1 MRKRRISKALAAL
14 LSALLLCGA
23 GTAAFA
29 QEAPPDAGTAI
40 SASPAPQDEGSPDG
54 EPSASSG
61 AETSGTESSASGGEA
76 SGTADGEGESTA
88 DLNATPAAEPTAPGN
103 DANGGKPAGAE
114 SAADLNAADED
125 TTDESG
131 ANVLSAQAKA
141 TSYQLDGW
149 MYKLDAES
157 ETAALTGMV
166 DKSSAT
172 PPVSELPE
180 TFEVNGTTYTLTA
193 IDTYA
198 SGLGMGNT
206 SLTEIVIPKTVT
218 TISTSAFAHL
228 KGLKRLEIPE
238 TVTNMEMISLQQC
251 IALKELIILGSVKT
265 LDSSFASNS
274 PKLETVVL
282 PETLETIDAWA
293 FDGCSALTTISV
305 AGSKVQEGVAV
316 LPNSV
321 SYINTGAFT
330 GTGLIEVVLPAGTTS
345 LNGSTFENCANLES
359 VTIKD
364 GGGLTK
370 IGGDEFSG
378 CEKLTTVPDMSALT
392 SIPNYAFYECSSL
405 DLPGTLNMREIT
417 SIGKKAFAYCYC
429 FEGDL
434 NLENAEEIGIW
445 AFLSTDITSVTL
457 GGKVEDIPSY
467 AFAWCDNLT
476 SVTIP
481 EGVETI
487 GGNAFDSV
495 PITSIELPNSL
506 TTIGDEAFLDCTN
519 LQSITIGSNGQSRLD
534 AVGSG
539 AFENAGSASD
549 GLQITVHTSPDL
561 VTGLENLPDATF
573 TVEAVAAADDK
584 ISDEPDAPTLQKAID
599 DAEDGGTVTISKNIL
614 LTEGIKIP
622 ADKTVSLC
630 AADSTAVHIIADKE
644 KGLRGPM
651 FTVPAGSALSLS
663 GGLTLWGRN
672 ITTGSNS
679 AAFIDCAGGLSIHE
693 GVTLQYAAVSSSFS
707 ASVRISGE
715 SAEFMMDGGAISNNS
730 FSTQYGGIVLVEE
743 GASFTMTGGKISC
756 NDTDIR
762 GNTINNAPVYVLAPE
777 TAAKS
782 TAFIMAG
789 GLITENHGS
798 NGGVMLGNSE
808 SLPENGPSAIATMKM
823 TGGTISN
830 NSANKG
836 GGGVMVNGAA
846 SFEMQGGL
854 ITGNSAGN
862 GGGVCVYD
870 LYTSF
875 GGDSSFEEWKA
886 MYPGAFTMTGGTIS
900 GNSSSYCTL
909 VPDGG
914 CGGGIYVASD
924 NVVLEAGDISGNTA
938 YNQGGGV
945 YVGSVPYTLHMSNTL
960 ITENTA
966 STLGGGM
973 WFCPTGDAVLH
984 VTNGAAVFGNTA
996 SAGGA
1001 GDDFIAVPAN
1011 GRTHT
1016 TTLADRMLGGG
1027 DVQWYKDG
1035 GVSNAIL
1042 SGSAV
1047 GTPTDDPR
1055 YSADDT
1061 AERITGIQ
1069 DYTMS
1074 LALKAVVSDAAAE
1087 LAESKAQL
1095 RITGNT
1101 ALRGGGLGSN
1111 GAVVIGEEDEWT
1123 LRVTKD
1129 WADGIT
1135 DEQKK
1140 PVTVRLKIGDYALDT
1155 VTLDASNNWTKEF
1168 MQLPNPETL
1177 GKLKIT
1183 VVEEGEEYDASYS
1196 EITTDEGNK
1205 LLTVNIT
1212 NSLKPTP
1219 SPSPSPSVTP
1229 SPVPDNT
1236 PSPSPSA
1243 TPAGTPTPT
1252 PIVTP
1257 TPLPDGTPTPTP
1269 IVTPT
1274 PAPEGTPT
1282 PAPGNTPAPEASPT
1296 PQPEKPETDAP
1307 QTGDET
1313 DLTGWVL
1320 LTMAGAACLTAAVLG
1335 ARRKAGRRR

>member
-1 MRKRRISKALAAL
+1 
-14 LSALLLCGA
+14 
-23 GTAAFA
+23 
-29 QEAPPDAGTAI
+29 
-40 SASPAPQDEGSPDG
+40 
-54 EPSASSG
+54 
-61 AETSGTESSASGGEA
+61 
-76 SGTADGEGESTA
+76 
-88 DLNATPAAEPTAPGN
+88 
-103 DANGGKPAGAE
+103 
-114 SAADLNAADED
+114 
-125 TTDESG
+125 
-131 ANVLSAQAKA
+131 
-141 TSYQLDGW
+141 
-149 MYKLDAES
+149 
-157 ETAALTGMV
+157 
-166 DKSSAT
+166 
-172 PPVSELPE
+172 
-180 TFEVNGTTYTLTA
+180 
-193 IDTYA
+193 
-198 SGLGMGNT
+198 
-206 SLTEIVIPKTVT
+206 
-218 TISTSAFAHL
+218 
-228 KGLKRLEIPE
+228 
-238 TVTNMEMISLQQC
+238 
-251 IALKELIILGSVKT
+251 
-265 LDSSFASNS
+265 
-274 PKLETVVL
+274 
-282 PETLETIDAWA
+282 
-293 FDGCSALTTISV
+293 
-305 AGSKVQEGVAV
+305 
-316 LPNSV
+316 
-321 SYINTGAFT
+321 
-330 GTGLIEVVLPAGTTS
+330 
-345 LNGSTFENCANLES
+345 
-359 VTIKD
+359 
-364 GGGLTK
+364 
-370 IGGDEFSG
+370 
-378 CEKLTTVPDMSALT
+378 
-392 SIPNYAFYECSSL
+392 
-405 DLPGTLNMREIT
+405 
-417 SIGKKAFAYCYC
+417 
-429 FEGDL
+429 
-434 NLENAEEIGIW
+434 
-445 AFLSTDITSVTL
+445 
-457 GGKVEDIPSY
+457 
-467 AFAWCDNLT
+467 
-476 SVTIP
+476 
-481 EGVETI
+481 
-487 GGNAFDSV
+487 
-495 PITSIELPNSL
+495 
-506 TTIGDEAFLDCTN
+506 
-519 LQSITIGSNGQSRLD
+519 
-534 AVGSG
+534 
-539 AFENAGSASD
+539 
-549 GLQITVHTSPDL
+549 
-561 VTGLENLPDATF
+561 
-573 TVEAVAAADDK
+573 
-584 ISDEPDAPTLQKAID
+584 
-599 DAEDGGTVTISKNIL
+599 
-614 LTEGIKIP
+614 
-622 ADKTVSLC
+622 
-630 AADSTAVHIIADKE
+630 
-644 KGLRGPM
+644 
-651 FTVPAGSALSLS
+651 
-663 GGLTLWGRN
+663 
-672 ITTGSNS
+672 
-679 AAFIDCAGGLSIHE
+679 
-693 GVTLQYAAVSSSFS
+693 
-707 ASVRISGE
+707 
-715 SAEFMMDGGAISNNS
+715 
-730 FSTQYGGIVLVEE
+730 
-743 GASFTMTGGKISC
+743 
-756 NDTDIR
+756 
-762 GNTINNAPVYVLAPE
+762 
-777 TAAKS
+777 
-782 TAFIMAG
+782 
-789 GLITENHGS
+789 
-798 NGGVMLGNSE
+798 
-808 SLPENGPSAIATMKM
+808 
-823 TGGTISN
+823 
-830 NSANKG
+830 
-836 GGGVMVNGAA
+836 
-846 SFEMQGGL
+846 
-854 ITGNSAGN
+854 
-862 GGGVCVYD
+862 
-870 LYTSF
+870 
-875 GGDSSFEEWKA
+875 

-1243 TPAGTPTPT
+1243 TPAGIPTPT

-1257 TPLPDGTPTPTP
+1257 TPVPDGTPTPTP

>member
-1 MRKRRISKALAAL
+1 MRKRRISKALAVL

-29 QEAPPDAGTAI
+29 QEAPPGADTAV
-40 SASPAPQDEGSPDG
+40 SASPAPQDDSSPVG

-61 AETSGTESSASGGEA
+61 SETSGAEASASGGET
-76 SGTADGEGESTA
+76 SGTADGEAESTPSA
-88 DLNATPAAEPTAPGN
+88 APSAEPAAPGGA
-103 DANGGKPAGAE
+103 ANSGEPAGAE
-114 SAADLNAADED
+114 SAADLNAADEND
-125 TTDESG
+125 
-131 ANVLSAQAKA
+131 AAALSAQAKA
-141 TSYQLDGW
+141 TTYQLDGW
-149 MYKLDAES
+149 TYKLDAENG
-157 ETAALTGMV
+157 TATLTGMV
-166 DKSSAT
+166 DKKSET
-172 PPVSELPE
+172 PPVSKLPE

-238 TVTNMEMISLQQC
+238 TVVNMDSISMQNCSALEELVIKAPLKS
-251 IALKELIILGSVKT
+251 IANSA
-265 LDSSFASNS
+265 ASGCDA
-274 PKLETVVL
+274 LTTVVL
-282 PETLETIDAWA
+282 PNTLKALEPGA
-293 FDGCSALTTISV
+293 FSECSKLTTVSV
-305 AGSKVQEGVAV
+305 YGDEVKAGVVRLPSTLTSIENSAFKGTAV
-316 LPNSV
+316 
-321 SYINTGAFT
+321 T
-330 GTGLIEVVLPAGTTS
+330 EVVLPAGITELQS
-345 LNGSTFENCANLES
+345 STFENCANLES
-359 VTIKD
+359 VTIE
-364 GGGLTK
+364 GGGLNG
-370 IGGDEFSG
+370 IDRSVFSG
-378 CEKLTTVPDMSALT
+378 CEKLTTVPDMSAVT
-392 SIPNYAFYECSSL
+392 EIPAEAFYKCKKL
-405 DLPGTLNMREIT
+405 GLPGTLNMSEIT
-417 SIGKKAFAYCYC
+417 SIGSKAFAYCYC

-434 NLENAEEIGIW
+434 NLESAEEIGIW
-445 AFLSTDITSVTL
+445 AFLGNDITSVTI
-457 GGKVEDIPSY
+457 GDKVEDIPSY

-481 EGVETI
+481 EGVKTI
-487 GGNAFDSV
+487 GSNAFDSV
-495 PITSIELPNSL
+495 PITAIELPNSL
-506 TTIGDEAFLDCTN
+506 TTIGDKAFLDCAN
-519 LQSITIGSNGQSRLD
+519 LQSVTIGSNGQSQLD

-539 AFENAGSASD
+539 VFENAGSAVG
-549 GLQITVHTSPDL
+549 GLKITVHTSPDL
-561 VTGLENLPDATF
+561 VTGLENVPGADF
-573 TVEAVAAADDK
+573 TVEAVMAADDK
-584 ISDEPDAPTLQKAID
+584 ISDEADALTLKEAIEQ
-599 DAEDGGTVTISKNIL
+599 AEDGGTVTISKNIL
-614 LTEGIKIP
+614 LTEGIEIP

-630 AADSTAVHIIADKE
+630 AADGTAVHIIADKE

-651 FTVPAGSALSLS
+651 FTVPADSALSLS

-672 ITTGSNS
+672 ITTDSNS

-693 GVTLQYAAVSSSFS
+693 GVTLQYAAVSSMSS

-715 SAEFMMDGGAISNNS
+715 SAAFTMDGGAISNNS

-743 GASFTMTGGKISC
+743 GASFTMTGGEISY

-836 GGGVMVNGAA
+836 GGGVMVSGAA
-846 SFEMQGGL
+846 SFEMRGGL

-966 STLGGGM
+966 SKLGGGM

-984 VTNGAAVFGNTA
+984 VTNGAALFGNTA

-1035 GVSNAIL
+1035 GVSNGTL

-1055 YSADDT
+1055 YSADGT

-1074 LALKAVVSDAAAE
+1074 LALKAVVSDAAAK
-1087 LAESKAQL
+1087 LAEGKAQL

-1101 ALRGGGLGSN
+1101 AQRGGGLGSN
-1111 GAVVIGEEDEWT
+1111 GAVVIGTPEDEWT
-1123 LRVTKD
+1123 LRVTKA

-1168 MQLPNPETL
+1168 TQLPNPETL
-1177 GKLKIT
+1177 GELKIT

-1196 EITTDEGNK
+1196 EITTDEGKK
-1205 LLTVNIT
+1205 LLTVMVT

-1252 PIVTP
+1252 PAVTP
-1257 TPLPDGTPTPTP
+1257 TPMPEGTH
-1269 IVTPT
+1269 T
-1274 PAPEGTPT
+1274 PAPE
-1282 PAPGNTPAPEASPT
+1282 NTPAPEATPT

>member
-1 MRKRRISKALAAL
+1 MRKRRISKALAVL

-29 QEAPPDAGTAI
+29 QEAPPGADTAV
-40 SASPAPQDEGSPDG
+40 SASPAPQDDSSPVG

-61 AETSGTESSASGGEA
+61 SETSSAEASASGGET
-76 SGTADGEGESTA
+76 SGTADGEAEST
-88 DLNATPAAEPTAPGN
+88 PSAAPSAELAAPG
-103 DANGGKPAGAE
+103 DAANGGEPVGAE
-114 SAADLNAADED
+114 SAADLNAADLNAA
-125 TTDESG
+125 DENG
-131 ANVLSAQAKA
+131 TVALSAQAKA
-141 TSYQLDGW
+141 TTYQLDGW
-149 MYKLDAES
+149 TYELDE
-157 ETAALTGMV
+157 ETATATLTGMV
-166 DKSSAT
+166 DKKSET
-172 PPVSELPE
+172 PPASNLPE
-180 TFEVNGTTYTLTA
+180 TFVADGTTYTLTA
-193 IDTYA
+193 ISHSDWL
-198 SGLGMGNT
+198 GLGSGNT

-218 TISTSAFAHL
+218 TISTSAFEHL

-238 TVTNMEMISLQQC
+238 TVVNMDSISVQNCSALEELVIKAPLKS
-251 IALKELIILGSVKT
+251 IANAA
-265 LDSSFASNS
+265 ASDCAA
-274 PKLETVVL
+274 LTTVVL
-282 PETLETIDAWA
+282 PDTLEALEPGA
-293 FDGCSALTTISV
+293 FSGCSKLTTVSV
-305 AGSKVQEGVAV
+305 YGGEAK
-316 LPNSV
+316 
-321 SYINTGAFT
+321 T
-330 GTGLIEVVLPAGTTS
+330 GTVRLPDTLTSIANSAFKGTAVTEVVLPAGITKLQS
-345 LNGSTFENCANLES
+345 FTFQDCASLES
-359 VTIKD
+359 VTIE
-364 GGGLTK
+364 GGGLNE
-370 IGGDEFSG
+370 IGSYVFSG
-378 CEKLTTVPDMSALT
+378 CEKLTTVPDMSAVT
-392 SIPNYAFYECSSL
+392 EIPDSAFYSCKL
-405 DLPGTLNMREIT
+405 LGLPGTLDMSEIT
-417 SIGKKAFAYCYC
+417 SIGSKAFAYCYC

-434 NLENAEEIGIW
+434 NLENVEKIGIW
-445 AFLSTDITSVTL
+445 AFLGTDITSVTI

-467 AFAWCDNLT
+467 AFAWCDSLT

-481 EGVETI
+481 EGVITI
-487 GGNAFDSV
+487 GSNAFDSV
-495 PITSIELPNSL
+495 PITAIELPNSL
-506 TTIGDEAFLDCTN
+506 TTIGDKAFLDCAN
-519 LQSITIGSNGQSRLD
+519 LQSVTIGSSGQSRLD
-534 AVGSG
+534 TVGTD
-539 AFENAGSASD
+539 AFKNAGSASD

-614 LTEGIKIP
+614 LTEGIEIP

-630 AADSTAVHIIADKE
+630 AADGTAVHIIADKE

-743 GASFTMTGGKISC
+743 GASFTMTGGEISC

-1257 TPLPDGTPTPTP
+1257 TPVPDGTPTPTP

>member
-14 LSALLLCGA
+14 LSALLLCSA

-29 QEAPPDAGTAI
+29 QEAPPGADTAV
-40 SASPAPQDEGSPDG
+40 SASPAPQDDSSPVS

-61 AETSGTESSASGGEA
+61 SETSGAEASASGGVT
-76 SGTADGEGESTA
+76 SGTADGEAESTPSA
-88 DLNATPAAEPTAPGN
+88 APSAEPAAPGGA
-103 DANGGKPAGAE
+103 ANSGEPAGAE
-114 SAADLNAADED
+114 SAADLNAADEND
-125 TTDESG
+125 
-131 ANVLSAQAKA
+131 AAALSAQAKA
-141 TSYQLDGW
+141 TTYQLDGW
-149 MYKLDAES
+149 TYELDAE
-157 ETAALTGMV
+157 TATATLTGMV
-166 DKSSAT
+166 DKKSET
-172 PPVSELPE
+172 PPASNLPE
-180 TFEVNGTTYTLTA
+180 TFVADGTTYTLTA
-193 IDTYA
+193 ISHSDWL
-198 SGLGMGNT
+198 GLGSGNT

-218 TISTSAFAHL
+218 TISTSAFSNL

-238 TVTNMEMISLQQC
+238 TVVNMDSISVQNCSALEELVIKAPLKS
-251 IALKELIILGSVKT
+251 IANSA
-265 LDSSFASNS
+265 ASGCDA
-274 PKLETVVL
+274 LTTVVL
-282 PETLETIDAWA
+282 PDTLEALKPGA
-293 FDGCSALTTISV
+293 FGGCGKLTTVSV
-305 AGSKVQEGVAV
+305 YGGEAKVGAVRLPSTLTSIENGVFEGTAV
-316 LPNSV
+316 
-321 SYINTGAFT
+321 T
-330 GTGLIEVVLPAGTTS
+330 EVVLPAGITELQS
-345 LNGSTFENCANLES
+345 STFKNCANLES
-359 VTIKD
+359 VTIE
-364 GGGLTK
+364 GGGLNE
-370 IGGDEFSG
+370 IGSYVFSG
-378 CEKLTTVPDMSALT
+378 CEKLTTVPDMSAVT
-392 SIPNYAFYECSSL
+392 EIPTEAFYKCKKL
-405 DLPGTLNMREIT
+405 GLPGTLNMSEIT
-417 SIGKKAFAYCYC
+417 SIGSKAFAYCYC

-434 NLENAEEIGIW
+434 NLESAEKIGIW
-445 AFLSTDITSVTL
+445 AFLSTDITSVTI
-457 GGKVEDIPSY
+457 GDKVEDIPSY
-467 AFAWCDNLT
+467 AFAWCNSLT

-481 EGVETI
+481 KGMKTI
-487 GGNAFDSV
+487 GNNAFDSV
-495 PITSIELPNSL
+495 PITAIELPNSL
-506 TTIGDEAFLDCTN
+506 TKIGDTAFLDCAN
-519 LQSITIGSNGQSRLD
+519 LQSVTIGSSGQSRLD
-534 AVGSG
+534 TVGTD
-539 AFENAGSASD
+539 AFKNAGSASD

-584 ISDEPDAPTLQKAID
+584 ISDESDAPTLQKAID

-614 LTEGIKIP
+614 LTEGIEIP

-630 AADSTAVHIIADKE
+630 AADGTAVHIIADKE

-743 GASFTMTGGKISC
+743 GASFTMTGGEISC

-830 NSANKG
+830 NSANK
-836 GGGVMVNGAA
+836 V
-846 SFEMQGGL
+846 
-854 ITGNSAGN
+854 
-862 GGGVCVYD
+862 
-870 LYTSF
+870 
-875 GGDSSFEEWKA
+875 
-886 MYPGAFTMTGGTIS
+886 
-900 GNSSSYCTL
+900 
-909 VPDGG
+909 
-914 CGGGIYVASD
+914 GGGIYVASD

-1257 TPLPDGTPTPTP
+1257 TPVPDGTPTPTP

-1282 PAPGNTPAPEASPT
+1282 PAPGNTPAPEATPT

-1320 LTMAGAACLTAAVLG
+1320 LTMAGAACLTAAMLG

>member
-1 MRKRRISKALAAL
+1 MRKRRISKALAVL

-29 QEAPPDAGTAI
+29 QEAPPGADTAV
-40 SASPAPQDEGSPDG
+40 SASPAPQDDSSPVG

-61 AETSGTESSASGGEA
+61 SETSSAEASASGGET
-76 SGTADGEGESTA
+76 SGTADGEAEST
-88 DLNATPAAEPTAPGN
+88 PSAAPSAELAAPG
-103 DANGGKPAGAE
+103 DAANGGEPVGAE
-114 SAADLNAADED
+114 SAADLNAADLNAA
-125 TTDESG
+125 DENG
-131 ANVLSAQAKA
+131 TVALSAQAKA
-141 TSYQLDGW
+141 TTYQLDGW
-149 MYKLDAES
+149 TYELDE
-157 ETAALTGMV
+157 ETATATLTGMV
-166 DKSSAT
+166 DKKSET
-172 PPVSELPE
+172 PPASNLPE
-180 TFEVNGTTYTLTA
+180 TFVADGTTYTLTA
-193 IDTYA
+193 ISHSDWL
-198 SGLGMGNT
+198 GLGSGNT

-218 TISTSAFAHL
+218 TISTSAFEHL

-238 TVTNMEMISLQQC
+238 TVVNMDSISVQNCSALEELVIKAPLKS
-251 IALKELIILGSVKT
+251 IANAA
-265 LDSSFASNS
+265 ASDCAA
-274 PKLETVVL
+274 LTTVVL
-282 PETLETIDAWA
+282 PDTLEALEPGA
-293 FDGCSALTTISV
+293 FSGCSKLTTVSV
-305 AGSKVQEGVAV
+305 YGGEAK
-316 LPNSV
+316 
-321 SYINTGAFT
+321 T
-330 GTGLIEVVLPAGTTS
+330 GTVRLPDTLTSIANSAFKGTAVTEVVLPAGITKLQS
-345 LNGSTFENCANLES
+345 FTFQDCASLES
-359 VTIKD
+359 VTIE
-364 GGGLTK
+364 GGGLNE
-370 IGGDEFSG
+370 IGSYVFSG
-378 CEKLTTVPDMSALT
+378 CEKLTTVPDMSAVT
-392 SIPNYAFYECSSL
+392 EIPDSAFYSCKL
-405 DLPGTLNMREIT
+405 LGLPGTLDMSEIT
-417 SIGKKAFAYCYC
+417 SIGSKAFAYCYC

-434 NLENAEEIGIW
+434 NLENVEKIGIW
-445 AFLSTDITSVTL
+445 AFLGTDITSVTI

-467 AFAWCDNLT
+467 AFAWCDSLT

-481 EGVETI
+481 EGVITI
-487 GGNAFDSV
+487 GSNAFDSV
-495 PITSIELPNSL
+495 PITAIELPNSL
-506 TTIGDEAFLDCTN
+506 TTIGDKAFLDCAN
-519 LQSITIGSNGQSRLD
+519 LQSVTIGSSGQSRLD
-534 AVGSG
+534 TVGMD
-539 AFENAGSASD
+539 AFKNAGSASD

-614 LTEGIKIP
+614 LTEGIEIP

-630 AADSTAVHIIADKE
+630 AADGTAVHIIADKE

-1243 TPAGTPTPT
+1243 TPAGIPTPT

-1257 TPLPDGTPTPTP
+1257 TPVPDGTPTPTP

>member
-1 MRKRRISKALAAL
+1 MRKRRISKALAVL

-29 QEAPPDAGTAI
+29 QEAPPGADTAV
-40 SASPAPQDEGSPDG
+40 SASPAPQDDSSPVG
-54 EPSASSG
+54 EPTASSG
-61 AETSGTESSASGGEA
+61 SETSGAEASASGGET
-76 SGTADGEGESTA
+76 SGTADGEAESTPSA
-88 DLNATPAAEPTAPGN
+88 APSAEPAAPGGA
-103 DANGGKPAGAE
+103 ANSGEPAGAE
-114 SAADLNAADED
+114 SAADLNAADLNAA
-125 TTDESG
+125 DEND
-131 ANVLSAQAKA
+131 AAALSAQAKA
-141 TSYQLDGW
+141 TTYQLDGW
-149 MYKLDAES
+149 TYELDAE
-157 ETAALTGMV
+157 TATATLTGMV
-166 DKSSAT
+166 DKKSET
-172 PPVSELPE
+172 PPASNLPE
-180 TFEVNGTTYTLTA
+180 TFIADGTTYTLTA
-193 IDTYA
+193 ISHSDWL
-198 SGLGMGNT
+198 GLGSGNT

-218 TISTSAFAHL
+218 TISTSAFSNL
-228 KGLKRLEIPE
+228 NGLKRLEIPE
-238 TVTNMEMISLQQC
+238 TVVNMDSISVQNCSALEELVIKAPLKS
-251 IALKELIILGSVKT
+251 IANSA
-265 LDSSFASNS
+265 ASGCDA
-274 PKLETVVL
+274 LTTVVL
-282 PETLETIDAWA
+282 PDTLEALKPGA
-293 FDGCSALTTISV
+293 FGGCGKLTTVSV
-305 AGSKVQEGVAV
+305 YGGEAKVGAV
-316 LPNSV
+316 RLPSTLTSIANS
-321 SYINTGAFT
+321 AFK
-330 GTGLIEVVLPAGTTS
+330 GTAVTEVVLPAGITKLQS
-345 LNGSTFENCANLES
+345 FTFQDCASLES
-359 VTIKD
+359 VTIE
-364 GGGLTK
+364 GGGLNE
-370 IGGDEFSG
+370 IGSYVFSG
-378 CEKLTTVPDMSALT
+378 CEKLTTVPDMSAVT
-392 SIPNYAFYECSSL
+392 EIPDSAFYSCKL
-405 DLPGTLNMREIT
+405 LGLPGTLDMSEIT
-417 SIGKKAFAYCYC
+417 SIGSKAFAYCYC

-434 NLENAEEIGIW
+434 NLENVEKIGIW
-445 AFLSTDITSVTL
+445 AFLGTDITSVTI

-467 AFAWCDNLT
+467 AFAWCDSLT

-481 EGVETI
+481 EGVITI
-487 GGNAFDSV
+487 GSNAFDSV
-495 PITSIELPNSL
+495 PITAIELPNSL
-506 TTIGDEAFLDCTN
+506 TTIGDKAFLDCAN
-519 LQSITIGSNGQSRLD
+519 LQSVTIGSSGQSRLD
-534 AVGSG
+534 TVGMD
-539 AFENAGSASD
+539 AFKNAGSASD

-614 LTEGIKIP
+614 LTEGIEIP

-630 AADSTAVHIIADKE
+630 AADGTAVHIIADKE

-743 GASFTMTGGKISC
+743 GASFTMTGGEISC

-1101 ALRGGGLGSN
+1101 APRGGGLGSN
-1111 GAVVIGEEDEWT
+1111 GAVIIGTPEDEWT

-1168 MQLPNPETL
+1168 TQLPNPETL
-1177 GKLKIT
+1177 GELKIT

-1219 SPSPSPSVTP
+1219 SPSPSVTP

-1243 TPAGTPTPT
+1243 TPAGTPTPP

-1257 TPLPDGTPTPTP
+1257 TPVPDGTPTPTP

-1313 DLTGWVL
+1313 DLTGWVF

>member
-1 MRKRRISKALAAL
+1 
-14 LSALLLCGA
+14 
-23 GTAAFA
+23 
-29 QEAPPDAGTAI
+29 
-40 SASPAPQDEGSPDG
+40 
-54 EPSASSG
+54 
-61 AETSGTESSASGGEA
+61 
-76 SGTADGEGESTA
+76 
-88 DLNATPAAEPTAPGN
+88 
-103 DANGGKPAGAE
+103 
-114 SAADLNAADED
+114 
-125 TTDESG
+125 
-131 ANVLSAQAKA
+131 
-141 TSYQLDGW
+141 
-149 MYKLDAES
+149 YKLDAES

-1257 TPLPDGTPTPTP
+1257 TPVPDGTPTPTP

>member
-1 MRKRRISKALAAL
+1 M
-14 LSALLLCGA
+14 
-23 GTAAFA
+23 
-29 QEAPPDAGTAI
+29 EACTGGCCIKKYTGPKEGSVVIPSRLDGKEVTAI
-40 SASPAPQDEGSPDG
+40 GDEVF
-54 EPSASSG
+54 
-61 AETSGTESSASGGEA
+61 AECG
-76 SGTADGEGESTA
+76 D
-88 DLNATPAAEPTAPGN
+88 
-103 DANGGKPAGAE
+103 
-114 SAADLNAADED
+114 
-125 TTDESG
+125 
-131 ANVLSAQAKA
+131 
-141 TSYQLDGW
+141 
-149 MYKLDAES
+149 
-157 ETAALTGMV
+157 LTGITIPGSV
-166 DKSSAT
+166 
-172 PPVSELPE
+172 
-180 TFEVNGTTYTLTA
+180 
-193 IDTYA
+193 
-198 SGLGMGNT
+198 
-206 SLTEIVIPKTVT
+206 TEI
-218 TISTSAFAHL
+218 
-228 KGLKRLEIPE
+228 
-238 TVTNMEMISLQQC
+238 
-251 IALKELIILGSVKT
+251 GS
-265 LDSSFASNS
+265 
-274 PKLETVVL
+274 
-282 PETLETIDAWA
+282 
-293 FDGCSALTTISV
+293 
-305 AGSKVQEGVAV
+305 
-316 LPNSV
+316 
-321 SYINTGAFT
+321 
-330 GTGLIEVVLPAGTTS
+330 
-345 LNGSTFENCANLES
+345 
-359 VTIKD
+359 
-364 GGGLTK
+364 
-370 IGGDEFSG
+370 
-378 CEKLTTVPDMSALT
+378 
-392 SIPNYAFYECSSL
+392 
-405 DLPGTLNMREIT
+405 
-417 SIGKKAFAYCYC
+417 KAFAYCYC

-434 NLENAEEIGIW
+434 NLESAEKIGIW
-445 AFLSTDITSVTL
+445 AFLSTDITSVTI
-457 GGKVEDIPSY
+457 GDKVEDIPSY
-467 AFAWCDNLT
+467 AFAWCNSLT

-481 EGVETI
+481 KGMKTI
-487 GGNAFDSV
+487 GNNAFDSV
-495 PITSIELPNSL
+495 PITAIELPNSL
-506 TTIGDEAFLDCTN
+506 TKIGDTAFLDCAN
-519 LQSITIGSNGQSRLD
+519 LQSVTIGSSGQSRLD
-534 AVGSG
+534 TVGTD
-539 AFENAGSASD
+539 AFKNAGSASD

-743 GASFTMTGGKISC
+743 GASFTMTGGEISC

-808 SLPENGPSAIATMKM
+808 SLPENGPSAIATMK
-823 TGGTISN
+823 
-830 NSANKG
+830 
-836 GGGVMVNGAA
+836 
-846 SFEMQGGL
+846 
-854 ITGNSAGN
+854 
-862 GGGVCVYD
+862 
-870 LYTSF
+870 
-875 GGDSSFEEWKA
+875 
-886 MYPGAFTMTGGTIS
+886 MTGGTIS

-1168 MQLPNPETL
+1168 TQLPNPETL
-1177 GKLKIT
+1177 GELKIT

-1257 TPLPDGTPTPTP
+1257 TPVPDGTPTPTP

-1313 DLTGWVL
+1313 DLTGWVF

>member
-1 MRKRRISKALAAL
+1 MRKRRSSKALAVL

-29 QEAPPDAGTAI
+29 QEAPPGADTAV
-40 SASPAPQDEGSPDG
+40 SASPAPQDDSSPVG

-61 AETSGTESSASGGEA
+61 SETSDAEASASGGET
-76 SGTADGEGESTA
+76 SGTADGEAESTPSA
-88 DLNATPAAEPTAPGN
+88 APSAEPAAPGGA
-103 DANGGKPAGAE
+103 ANSGEPAGAE
-114 SAADLNAADED
+114 SAADLNAADLNAA
-125 TTDESG
+125 DENDAS
-131 ANVLSAQAKA
+131 VLSAQAKA
-141 TSYQLDGW
+141 TTYQLDGW
-149 MYKLDAES
+149 TYELDAE
-157 ETAALTGMV
+157 TATATLTGMV
-166 DKSSAT
+166 DKKSET
-172 PPVSELPE
+172 PPVSKLPE
-180 TFEVNGTTYTLTA
+180 TFEVNGTTYMLTA
-193 IDTYA
+193 IDTSA

-228 KGLKRLEIPE
+228 NGLKRLEIPE
-238 TVTNMEMISLQQC
+238 TVVNMDSISMQNCSALEELVIKAPLKS
-251 IALKELIILGSVKT
+251 IANSA
-265 LDSSFASNS
+265 ASGCDA
-274 PKLETVVL
+274 LTTVVL
-282 PETLETIDAWA
+282 PNTLEALKPGA
-293 FDGCSALTTISV
+293 FGGCGKLTTVSV
-305 AGSKVQEGVAV
+305 YGGEVKAGVVRLPSTLTSIENSAFKGTAV
-316 LPNSV
+316 
-321 SYINTGAFT
+321 T
-330 GTGLIEVVLPAGTTS
+330 EVVLPAGITELQS
-345 LNGSTFENCANLES
+345 STFENCANLES
-359 VTIKD
+359 VTIE
-364 GGGLTK
+364 GGGLNE
-370 IGGDEFSG
+370 IGSYVFSG
-378 CEKLTTVPDMSALT
+378 CEKLTTVPDMSAVT
-392 SIPNYAFYECSSL
+392 EIPAEAFYECKKL
-405 DLPGTLNMREIT
+405 GLPGTLNMSEIT
-417 SIGKKAFAYCYC
+417 SIGSKAFAYCYC

-434 NLENAEEIGIW
+434 NLESAEEIGIW
-445 AFLSTDITSVTL
+445 AFLGNDITSVTI
-457 GGKVEDIPSY
+457 GDKVEDIPSY

-481 EGVETI
+481 EGVKTI
-487 GGNAFDSV
+487 GSNAFDSV
-495 PITSIELPNSL
+495 PITAIELPNSL
-506 TTIGDEAFLDCTN
+506 TTIGDKAFLDCAN
-519 LQSITIGSNGQSRLD
+519 LQSVTIGSNGQSRLD
-534 AVGSG
+534 AVGTG
-539 AFENAGSASD
+539 AFENAGSAAG
-549 GLQITVHTSPDL
+549 GLKITVHTSPDL
-561 VTGLENLPDATF
+561 VTGLENVPGADF
-573 TVEAVAAADDK
+573 TVEAVMAADDK
-584 ISDEPDAPTLQKAID
+584 ISDDADALTLKEAIEQ
-599 DAEDGGTVTISKNIL
+599 AEDGGTVTISKNIL
-614 LTEGIKIP
+614 LTEGIEIP

-630 AADSTAVHIIADKE
+630 AADGTAVHIIADKE

-651 FTVPAGSALSLS
+651 FTVPADSALSLS

-672 ITTGSNS
+672 ITTDSNS

-743 GASFTMTGGKISC
+743 GASFTMTGGEISC

-1101 ALRGGGLGSN
+1101 APRGGGLGSN
-1111 GAVVIGEEDEWT
+1111 GAVIIGTPEDEWT

-1257 TPLPDGTPTPTP
+1257 TPVPD
-1269 IVTPT
+1269 
-1274 PAPEGTPT
+1274 GTPT

>member
-1 MRKRRISKALAAL
+1 MRKRRISKALAVL

-29 QEAPPDAGTAI
+29 QEAPPGADTAV
-40 SASPAPQDEGSPDG
+40 SASPAPQDDSSPVG

-61 AETSGTESSASGGEA
+61 SETSGAEASASGGET
-76 SGTADGEGESTA
+76 SGTADGEAESTPSA
-88 DLNATPAAEPTAPGN
+88 APSAEPAAPGGA
-103 DANGGKPAGAE
+103 ANSGEPAGAE
-114 SAADLNAADED
+114 SAADLNAADENN
-125 TTDESG
+125 
-131 ANVLSAQAKA
+131 AAALSAQAKA
-141 TSYQLDGW
+141 TTYQLDGW
-149 MYKLDAES
+149 TYELDAE
-157 ETAALTGMV
+157 TATATLTGMV
-166 DKSSAT
+166 DKKSET
-172 PPVSELPE
+172 PPASNLPE
-180 TFEVNGTTYTLTA
+180 TFVADGTTYTLTA
-193 IDTYA
+193 ISHSDWL
-198 SGLGMGNT
+198 GLGSGNT

-218 TISTSAFAHL
+218 TISTSAFSNL

-238 TVTNMEMISLQQC
+238 TVVNMDSISVQNCSALEELVIKAPLKS
-251 IALKELIILGSVKT
+251 IANSA
-265 LDSSFASNS
+265 ASGCDA
-274 PKLETVVL
+274 LTTVVL
-282 PETLETIDAWA
+282 SDTLEALKPGA
-293 FDGCSALTTISV
+293 FSGCSKLTTVSV
-305 AGSKVQEGVAV
+305 YGGEAK
-316 LPNSV
+316 
-321 SYINTGAFT
+321 T
-330 GTGLIEVVLPAGTTS
+330 GTVRLPDTLTSIANSAFKGTAVTEVVLPAGITKLQS
-345 LNGSTFENCANLES
+345 FTFQDCASLES
-359 VTIKD
+359 VTIE
-364 GGGLTK
+364 GGGLNE
-370 IGGDEFSG
+370 IGSYVFSG
-378 CEKLTTVPDMSALT
+378 CEKLTTVPDMSAVT
-392 SIPNYAFYECSSL
+392 EIPDSAFYSCKL
-405 DLPGTLNMREIT
+405 LGLPGTLDMSEIT
-417 SIGKKAFAYCYC
+417 SIGSKAFAYCYC

-434 NLENAEEIGIW
+434 YLESAEKIGIW
-445 AFLSTDITSVTL
+445 AFLSTDITSVTI
-457 GGKVEDIPSY
+457 GDKVEDIPSY
-467 AFAWCDNLT
+467 AFAWCNSLT

-481 EGVETI
+481 KGMKTI
-487 GGNAFDSV
+487 GNNAFDSV
-495 PITSIELPNSL
+495 PITAVELPNSL
-506 TTIGDEAFLDCTN
+506 TTIGDKAFLDCAN
-519 LQSITIGSNGQSRLD
+519 LQSVTIGSSGQSRLD
-534 AVGSG
+534 TVGTD
-539 AFENAGSASD
+539 AFKNAGSASD

-614 LTEGIKIP
+614 LTEGIEIP

-743 GASFTMTGGKISC
+743 GASFTMTGGEISC

-1101 ALRGGGLGSN
+1101 APRGGGLGSN
-1111 GAVVIGEEDEWT
+1111 GAVIIGTPEDEWT

-1168 MQLPNPETL
+1168 TQLPNPETL
-1177 GKLKIT
+1177 GELKIT

-1219 SPSPSPSVTP
+1219 SPSPSPS
-1229 SPVPDNT
+1229 
-1236 PSPSPSA
+1236 A

-1257 TPLPDGTPTPTP
+1257 TPVPDGTPTPTP

-1282 PAPGNTPAPEASPT
+1282 PAPGNTPAPEVTPT